1 MKVMK
6 ERYRTPTADTMD
18 TAMSLGITLTMVVM
32 AKEFGFGKKRLLRLQ
47 KAAVEFLETE
57 IRPHGDRYTQQYR
70 DELEYALVRMQQAL
84 AERLE

>member
-6 ERYRTPTADTMD
+6 ERYRTHTADAMD

-32 AKEFGFGKKRLLRLQ
+32 AREFGFGKKRLLRLQ

-57 IRPHGDRYTQQYR
+57 IRPHGDRYTQQYQ
-70 DELEYALVRMQQAL
+70 DELDYALERMQQAL

>member
-1 MKVMK
+1 MKVIK
-6 ERYRTPTADTMD
+6 DRYRTHTADAMD

-32 AKEFGFGKKRLLRLQ
+32 AREFGFGKKRLLRLQ

-57 IRPHGDRYTQQYR
+57 IRPHGARYTQQYR
-70 DELEYALVRMQQAL
+70 DELEYALERMQQAL

>member
-6 ERYRTPTADTMD
+6 ERYQTHTADAMD
-18 TAMSLGITLTMVVM
+18 TARSLGITLTMVVM
-32 AKEFGFGKKRLLRLQ
+32 AREFGFGKKRLLRLQ

-57 IRPHGDRYTQQYR
+57 IRPHGARYTQQYR
-70 DELEYALVRMQQAL
+70 DELEYALERMQQAL